1 MVTVMDIGGIHFS
14 WQGKGRVSV
23 CRRLDQN
30 FSLCGHPSLLLPQT
44 GQMEPNSGL
53 CSLRR
58 KFMLTSS
65 SHCYTF
71 IQLTQNKHSRRS
83 SLVWWVLYSKR
94 KRTYSAHKVLKGPR
108 TPTSTKGLIGRAA
121 SVKDG
126 TQEIMK
132 ARKTADYTKEV
143 LRLFFAKKKK
153 KKQTTPCIL
162 HLLVQLPQQRKRA
175 AISDIVTNRKLIV
188 YYVGRHV

>member
-1 MVTVMDIGGIHFS
+1 MDIGGIHFS

-108 TPTSTKGLIGRAA
+108 TPTLTKCLIGRAA

-132 ARKTADYTKEV
+132 ARKTADYIKLKGSWDFFLQKRRRKNKRLLAYYIFLFSCRSKE
-143 LRLFFAKKKK
+143 KE
-153 KKQTTPCIL
+153 
-162 HLLVQLPQQRKRA
+162 QQ
-175 AISDIVTNRKLIV
+175 
-188 YYVGRHV
+188 